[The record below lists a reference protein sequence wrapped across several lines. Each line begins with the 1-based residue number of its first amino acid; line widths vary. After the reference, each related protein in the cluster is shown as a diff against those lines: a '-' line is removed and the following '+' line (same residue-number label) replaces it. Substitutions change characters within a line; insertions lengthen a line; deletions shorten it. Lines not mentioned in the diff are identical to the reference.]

1 MREVISI
8 ATMFLMLAAA
18 GMEPESYKSAKMCQT
33 GKVAE
38 FLSLTC

>member
-8 ATMFLMLAAA
+8 ATVFLMLAAA
-18 GMEPESYKSAKMCQT
+18 GVKADAEKAPKFCRT
-33 GKVAE
+33 GAVAA